1 MAAAAAL
8 PSRGPVTRWGC
19 AVSALSVV
27 LAHLAPV
34 SAYVMLAA
42 AVLLE
47 SVMLIGVFIP
57 SFILLATAGVLA
69 RTGHLDLLPVVAAAA
84 GAAVAGDFLGYRT
97 GRLLSGQL
105 RSSRV
110 GRLIPDSAW
119 QRAETLMTRHAGRAI
134 FVARFIPFVRT
145 LAPHYAGA
153 LRLSYL
159 RIAPYSASAAC
170 LWAATEAGL
179 GYAAAISVEH
189 PLTRGGPMVAS
200 LVLIVVVGVVVF
212 AKRRRRPLTPDR
224 SLGTIEQ

>member
-1 MAAAAAL
+1 M
-8 PSRGPVTRWGC
+8 
-19 AVSALSVV
+19 SALSVV
-27 LAHLAPV
+27 LAHLAPA

-42 AVLLE
+42 VVLLE
-47 SVMLIGVFIP
+47 SVMLVGVFVP

-105 RSSRV
+105 RGSRV
-110 GRLIPDSAW
+110 GRRISDSAW
-119 QRAETLMTRHAGRAI
+119 QQAETLMTRHGGRAI
-134 FVARFIPFVRT
+134 FVSRFIPFVRT

-153 LRLSYL
+153 LRLPYL
-159 RIAPYSASAAC
+159 RIAPYSVSAAC

-179 GYAAAISVEH
+179 GYAAAVSAEH
-189 PLTRGGPMVAS
+189 PLTRGGPVIAGLFLVA
-200 LVLIVVVGVVVF
+200 VVGAVVF

-224 SLGTIEQ
+224 SVGTTEQ